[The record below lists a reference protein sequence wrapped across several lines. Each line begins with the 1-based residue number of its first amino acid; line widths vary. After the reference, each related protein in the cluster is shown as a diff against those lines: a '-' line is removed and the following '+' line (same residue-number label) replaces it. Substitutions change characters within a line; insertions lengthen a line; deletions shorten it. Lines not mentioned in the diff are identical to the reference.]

1 MSRNRNSTKL
11 KINLFLDRIR
21 EAVEGRDII
30 VGDVKSQFE
39 MLSE

>member
-30 VGDVKSQFE
+30 VSDVKSQFE